1 MSEIKGKLT
10 DINHWIDQR
19 ESEGNL
25 EKAEKALLSL
35 RAEHPDEDL
44 ICGKLSSVYFYRG
57 LFTKDD
63 QKRELF
69 YEHGTNFGKEAI
81 NMNPRAIYGNFWY
94 ASNAGQL
101 GICQGIMAS
110 LASIDPFKKS
120 MEVVLKENENFFFA
134 GPHRALGRLFHQ
146 APGWP
151 ISVGNKNKA
160 AEHLER
166 AVELAPEF
174 FNNRSFLAEL
184 YLDMGKKDNARE
196 HLEYLVGSHPKPD
209 HAIEDSMYRNY
220 AVEALKR
227 FF

>member
-1 MSEIKGKLT
+1 MGDIKEKLT
-10 DINHWIDQR
+10 EINAWIDQR
-19 ESEGNL
+19 ETEGNL
-25 EKAEKALLSL
+25 EKAEKALLDL
-35 RAEHPDEDL
+35 RSEHPEEDL
-44 ICGKLSSVYFYRG
+44 ICGKLSSVYFYKG
-57 LFTKDD
+57 LFTRDEK
-63 QKRELF
+63 KRELY
-69 YEHGTNFGKEAI
+69 YEHGTNFGREALS
-81 NMNPRAIYGNFWY
+81 MNPRAIYGNFWY
-94 ASNAGQL
+94 ASNVGQL
-101 GICQGIMAS
+101 GICRGIMAS

-120 MEVVLKENENFFFA
+120 MEVVLQENESFFFA

-184 YLDMGKKDNARE
+184 YLDMGKKDQAKE
-196 HLEYLVGSHPKPD
+196 HLQYLVDRQPKPD
-209 HAIEDSMYRNY
+209 HAIEDTMYRNY
-220 AVEALKR
+220 AVEALQR